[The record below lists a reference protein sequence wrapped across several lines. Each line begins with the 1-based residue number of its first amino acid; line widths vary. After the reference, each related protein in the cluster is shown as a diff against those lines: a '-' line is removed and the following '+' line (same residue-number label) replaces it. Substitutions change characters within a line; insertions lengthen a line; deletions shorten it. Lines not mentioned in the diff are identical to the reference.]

1 MSMNPEFPKVSDRYM
16 IGEKLI
22 CEFVMDF
29 TQAVEKLNIPQGL
42 SVIGGSVSFVSLQW
56 EADKSFK
63 DCLEDL
69 KFFPGASEQDKIT
82 KQFLERA
89 LSSGMTVGEILSAYG
104 RLLSS
109 QASWL
114 IRAEREEKKSGKK
127 K

>member
-1 MSMNPEFPKVSDRYM
+1 MSTNTEFPKIHERYM

-29 TQAVEKLNIPQGL
+29 TKAVEKLNIPQGI
-42 SVIGGSVSFVSLQW
+42 SVIGGSIAFISLQW

-69 KFFPGASEQDKIT
+69 KFFPGTTKQDKVT
-82 KQFLERA
+82 KEFLERA

-104 RLLSS
+104 RLLNS
-109 QASWL
+109 QARWL
-114 IRAEREEKKSGKK
+114 IKAERKQKRKK
-127 K
+127 